1 MGKGEEQTAPMTKIL
16 IAGEQSPCKGQK
28 ETLACIPSQILAW
41 ISQQMHARGSLTA
54 YPTLPSRG
62 FKDSLGRE
70 YRKRKEA
77 TARSQYRAV
86 ASFGA
91 KSPYDKRLEVRI
103 NTLPVC
109 HGRDY
114 PHSNDFIA
122 HLH

>member
-1 MGKGEEQTAPMTKIL
+1 MGKGEEQTAPMRKIL
-16 IAGEQSPCKGQK
+16 IAGKRSPCKGQK

-62 FKDSLGRE
+62 SLGRE
-70 YRKRKEA
+70 YRNRKEA
-77 TARSQYRAV
+77 TAGLQHPAV
-86 ASFGA
+86 ASFRA

-103 NTLPVC
+103 NALPVC

>member
-1 MGKGEEQTAPMTKIL
+1 MGKGEEQTAPTRKIF
-16 IAGEQSPCKGQK
+16 IAGKRSPCKGQK
-28 ETLACIPSQILAW
+28 ETLACFASQILAW
-41 ISQQMHARGSLTA
+41 VSQQMHARGSLTA
-54 YPTLPSRG
+54 YPTRPSRG
-62 FKDSLGRE
+62 FKDSLGRG
-70 YRKRKEA
+70 YRERKEA
-77 TARSQYRAV
+77 TAGFSHPAV

-103 NTLPVC
+103 NALPVC